1 MTTRISEH
9 VWWCDFQGV
18 NAYLFRDGGTLML
31 VDAGMTWH
39 ASRLERAIAAV
50 ADTHVSADTPI
61 AAVDHVVLTHYD
73 IDHVGALS
81 RLDGLDATVFAGSP
95 DASFLT
101 RTERPPWNR
110 KGTIQRA
117 LDVLR
122 TTPDVAVETLADGD
136 SVGGLTAYA
145 TPGHSPGHMVYLSEQ
160 HAVAFLGDLVRTDDG
175 EFQRVPTVF
184 QYDCEQADRSL
195 REFVDRAPPFE
206 IACPGHGTPI
216 VSNGRG
222 RLRAFAEALV
232 DSR

>member
-1 MTTRISEH
+1 MATRLSAH

-18 NAYLFRDGGTLML
+18 NAYLFRKEGSLTL

-39 ASRLERAIAAV
+39 AGRLERAVAAV
-50 ADTHVSADTPI
+50 ADNPSADTPL

-122 TTPDVAVETLADGD
+122 TTPDVTVETLADGD
-136 SVGGLTAYA
+136 TVDGLTAYA
-145 TPGHSPGHMVYLSEQ
+145 TPGHSPGHMVYVSER
-160 HAVAFLGDLVRTDDG
+160 HSVAFLGDLVRTVDG

-184 QYDCEQADRSL
+184 QYDRVQADQSL
-195 REFVDRAPPFE
+195 REFVTRAPPFE

-216 VSNGRG
+216 ASDGRS
-222 RLRAFAEALV
+222 RLRAFAETLS